1 MFIHYYTKYIVVL
14 FGLFAI
20 YNCTYSQNKLKD
32 TYPVPNKTDKLL
44 FYLQRTHNKNAIIYE
59 LNTQSDGTLN
69 QKEPVR
75 PYWIRYTET
84 GNKAELS
91 YIQKKLAFGINAEL
105 LDKQTGNYKLT
116 IVSYKARTI
125 LLQKYQVN
133 NKNKYRALVFINGKV
148 AELQSIFVNTIPDY
162 FSVFEVT
169 SVELFG
175 NDLKTGKEVYEKI
188 IP

>member
-1 MFIHYYTKYIVVL
+1 M
-14 FGLFAI
+14 
-20 YNCTYSQNKLKD
+20 
-32 TYPVPNKTDKLL
+32 
-44 FYLQRTHNKNAIIYE
+44 
-59 LNTQSDGTLN
+59 
-69 QKEPVR
+69 
-75 PYWIRYTET
+75 
-84 GNKAELS
+84 
-91 YIQKKLAFGINAEL
+91 
-105 LDKQTGNYKLT
+105 
-116 IVSYKARTI
+116 
-125 LLQKYQVN
+125 QKYQVN